1 MKRFMSCM
9 NLVEAH
15 HVANLLQS
23 AGIRTELR
31 NTFLAGAVGD
41 IPFMEAGPQVWIDER
56 QDEAVA
62 RRIMQESQQTS
73 LRAGWMCEH
82 CGEPSEGQFAQCWN
96 CGAPRPFEHD
106 E

>member
-15 HVANLLQS
+15 HVANLLGS
-23 AGIRTELR
+23 AGIRSELR
-31 NTFLAGAVGD
+31 NTFLAGAVGEL
-41 IPFMEAGPQVWIDER
+41 PFMDVGPQIWIDER

-62 RRIMQESQQTS
+62 RKIVEESRQAPLQAAWVCDS
-73 LRAGWMCEH
+73 

-96 CGAPRPFEHD
+96 CGAPRPFACD
-106 E
+106 G